1 MTWASAGSPTP
12 SKQLQRA
19 ADSAAEQ
26 RPHLLW
32 PGCLQELLNLVALHS
47 VFLHRKMA
55 QAALQP
61 LHRERKEHN
70 QHWHGCY
77 EPDGHD
83 AVDDAASL
91 GRCARGGRVSKRVG
105 AGRAAQPV
113 RPGWTTGMGATSV
126 G

>member
-1 MTWASAGSPTP
+1 MWGSVARNSATWAGSITWASAGSPTP

-61 LHRERKEHN
+61 FHRECE
-70 QHWHGCY
+70 
-77 EPDGHD
+77 
-83 AVDDAASL
+83 
-91 GRCARGGRVSKRVG
+91 
-105 AGRAAQPV
+105 
-113 RPGWTTGMGATSV
+113 
-126 G
+126 